1 MKGKTMNSLDE
12 NIFLIC
18 EQAKSANHRI
28 IIILINRILLCS
40 SNEKIKRVKMKA
52 TAWKKTFT
60 IHISNNGIVSR
71 IYEIY
76 AQIIMKKTIDKWTK
90 AWALLKRRYTNGQI

>member
-1 MKGKTMNSLDE
+1 
-12 NIFLIC
+12 
-18 EQAKSANHRI
+18 
-28 IIILINRILLCS
+28 
-40 SNEKIKRVKMKA
+40 MKA

-71 IYEIY
+71 LYEIY